1 MFPDTFGALYGFLPF
16 LVIGAALLVTYGL
29 FVLNAAMV
37 SEIMA
42 EILVAMGAIWL
53 VVMSVLIFMTFFC
66 MDIYPIEQFTD
77 FEKDMTKTEASICKL
92 KEEVRK
98 FIASEIGQPGQDDP
112 SLIAKAMDVG
122 APLTDCNQ
130 ALPLNE
136 RFARMERTLLFAEQ
150 VLKRTY
156 DKVMKCEGFEP
167 FQGEFEN
174 NEERLKLIQA
184 KVYSLTKMYLDPLLQ
199 NQSDLQ
205 KGIISD
211 CNKRRGASV
220 AIQ

>member
-1 MFPDTFGALYGFLPF
+1 MFPDTLGALYGFLPF
-16 LVIGAALLVTYGL
+16 LVIGSALIITYAL
-29 FVLNAAMV
+29 FVLNATMA
-37 SEIMA
+37 SEIMS

-53 VVMSVLIFMTFFC
+53 IVVSVLVFMRFFC
-66 MDIYPIEQFTD
+66 MDIHPTEHFTD
-77 FEKDMTKTEASICKL
+77 FEKELTKTEATVCTL

-98 FIASEIGQPGQDDP
+98 FVASEIGQSGQDDP

-122 APLTDCNQ
+122 APLSDCKQ
-130 ALPLNE
+130 ELPLNE
-136 RFARMERTLLFAEQ
+136 RFARMERTLVFAEQ

-156 DKVMKCEGFEP
+156 AKVMTCEGLEDYV
-167 FQGEFEN
+167 N
-174 NEERLKLIQA
+174 NQERLKAIQA

-211 CNKRRGASV
+211 CNKRRAAA
-220 AIQ
+220 AI